1 MRNQSP
7 STFALW
13 LTLGLVPLAAA
24 AFATGCSG
32 TDGDDASASADAL
45 GACGRGSSDDA
56 DDDADD
62 DERGG
67 GKGALHANC
76 GKARRDAGKTTTSD
90 AGATPTSDA
99 GTTTKDAGSTPAP
112 TVDAGATP
120 TTCTSFT
127 YSAFGACQPN
137 GTQTRTVLSSSPA
150 GCTGGTPV
158 LTQTCTYL
166 DGAALY
172 TQYCA
177 GCHGTSKK
185 GSSATSIQSA
195 IDKNTG
201 GMGSLKFLTAEQIQ
215 AISAAK

>member
-1 MRNQSP
+1 MRNHSP

-24 AFATGCSG
+24 AFATGCSDTSG
-32 TDGDDASASADAL
+32 DGATASADAL
-45 GACGRGSSDDA
+45 GACGRGSGDDA
-56 DDDADD
+56 DDDADED
-62 DERGG
+62 DGDH

-90 AGATPTSDA
+90 AGSIPTSDA
-99 GTTTKDAGSTPAP
+99 GSTTTDAGSPPTPDAGSTPP
-112 TVDAGATP
+112 
-120 TTCTSFT
+120 TCTSFT
-127 YSAFGACQPN
+127 YSAFGPCQPN
-137 GTQTRTVLSSSPA
+137 GTQTRTVVTSSPA

-158 LTQTCTYL
+158 LTQTCTYV

-201 GMGSLKFLTAEQIQ
+201 GMGSLKFLTADQIQ